1 MLQVAASE
9 DAHRALCMLR
19 CLGGALLTLLRLE
32 ACVSSRGVAQF
43 LAAAPLLGIGP
54 DERGAL
60 VQPVRQY

>member
-1 MLQVAASE
+1 
-9 DAHRALCMLR
+9 MLR
-19 CLGGALLTLLRLE
+19 CLGGALLTLLRLD
-32 ACVSSRGVAQF
+32 ASVSSRGVAQF